1 MVESSNKILLIV
13 LCMSSFQDYLF
24 LLKFLLKIDGQSI
37 KYVIEKNIQNI
48 VQNIFLLNCKE

>member
-1 MVESSNKILLIV
+1 
-13 LCMSSFQDYLF
+13 MSSFQDYLF

-48 VQNIFLLNCKE
+48 IQNIFLLDSKL